1 MQSSV
6 EKLEGLAHKFTI
18 EVPAEQI
25 DRATTER
32 LKAIRGRVRVDGF
45 RPGKVPPQIM
55 KQRYGDS
62 ARRDVL
68 GDEIDTAFREAVSQT
83 DLQPVA
89 PPQINLISGVKE
101 GEALKFEA
109 VIEVMPE
116 VEVKGLDNLS
126 VTLPKSEIN
135 DKDIEEMVQ
144 TLRRQQATFSENA
157 EKTSAENDRVTVDF
171 VGRINGE
178 AFEGGSGEGIAV
190 LIGSGQMLPDFEDG
204 LKGMTLNQEKT
215 FDVRFPDNYPS
226 EDLAGK
232 TAQFTATVKK
242 IEEMHL
248 PELDEGFIK
257 RFGIEAGDEA
267 AFKKAIRENMERE
280 LENALR
286 RIRRER
292 MFDALLEHNGD
303 QIVPHASL
311 DQEMHR
317 MGEEIQLSKQI
328 PDTEQRHQLLH
339 QLFEPQAKRRLQLGF
354 LLGKLFDERNIEL
367 DQSRVEA
374 RLDSI
379 ASTYEDPSEV
389 KNWYKN
395 DQQARMALESSILE
409 EQLIDQLYEKATQS
423 FEDKTFQEVMAI
435 NSQIR
440 N

>member
-6 EKLEGLAHKFTI
+6 EKLEGLAHKLTI

-25 DRATTER
+25 DLATTER

-45 RPGKVPPQIM
+45 RPGKVPPHIL

-68 GDEIDTAFREAVSQT
+68 GDEIDKAYREALSKT
-83 DLQPVA
+83 ELQAVA
-89 PPQINLISGVKE
+89 PPQINLISGFNE

-109 VIEVMPE
+109 VFEVMPE
-116 VEVKGLDNLS
+116 IEVKGLDNLS
-126 VTLPKSEIN
+126 ITLPKSEIN
-135 DKDIEEMVQ
+135 DKDIDDMIQ

-157 EKTSAENDRVTVDF
+157 AKTSAENDRVTVDF
-171 VGRINGE
+171 VGKINNE

-215 FDVRFPDNYPS
+215 FDVRFPENYPS

-232 TAQFTATVKK
+232 TAQFTVTLKK
-242 IEEMHL
+242 LEEMHL
-248 PELDEGFIK
+248 PALDEAFIK
-257 RFGIEAGDEA
+257 RFGIDAGDEA

-280 LENALR
+280 LANALR

-292 MFDALLEHNGD
+292 MFDAILEHNGD

-317 MGEEIQLSKQI
+317 MGEEIQLSKQV
-328 PDTEQRHQLLH
+328 PDAEQRHQLLH

-354 LLGKLFDERNIEL
+354 LLGKLFDERKIEL

-379 ASTYEDPSEV
+379 ASTYEDPAEV
-389 KNWYKN
+389 KAWYQN
-395 DQQARMALESSILE
+395 DQQTRMALESSILE
-409 EQLIDQLYEKATQS
+409 EQLIDQLYEKATLS
-423 FEDKTFQEVMAI
+423 HEDKTFQEVMAI